1 MAAPGA
7 AEALPTSWTAAGA
20 ASSIAG
26 ARIQPWAYI
35 GALLGRYD
43 EAVKF
48 SNAVLIND
56 EVLSGLRAAVAEET
70 AEATRSGKR
79 FATNGP
85 LASVPV
91 ALPPLLDIK
100 GQSTHGNNAALAAG
114 RATQHS
120 AAVAALQSAGAELFA
135 RTNVSEL
142 NTSGLLPHSV
152 CGLVKNVS
160 VSYLTHNCRRRRA
173 HILAESS
180 STTSRL

>member
-1 MAAPGA
+1 MATPGA

-20 ASSIAG
+20 AAAVSS
-26 ARIQPWAYI
+26 ARVEPWAYI

-48 SNAVLIND
+48 SNAVLIGD
-56 EVLSGLRAAVAEET
+56 EVLSGLRTAATEET
-70 AEATRSGKR
+70 AEATRTNKR
-79 FATNGP
+79 FARSGP

-120 AAVAALQSAGAELFA
+120 AVVASLLAAGAELFA

-142 NTSGLLPHSV
+142 NTPGLLPHPV

-160 VSYLTHNCRRRRA
+160 SSSFCACRRLQPPRTVKR
-173 HILAESS
+173 LA
-180 STTSRL
+180 